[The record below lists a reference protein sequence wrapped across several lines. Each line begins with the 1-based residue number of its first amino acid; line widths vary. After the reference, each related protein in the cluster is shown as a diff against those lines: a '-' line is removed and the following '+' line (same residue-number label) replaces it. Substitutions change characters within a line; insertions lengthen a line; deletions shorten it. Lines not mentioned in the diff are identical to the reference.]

1 MLQLRDEKNSEKRL
15 PVMDRKDQRAWWK
28 GWEDRAS

>member
-15 PVMDRKDQRAWWK
+15 PVMDPKDQRAWRK